1 MEDILE
7 STARGF
13 LRLIKSIVVNV
24 VVDFFIHGVGY
35 VTLKV
40 VTFGK
45 YPKPNQDNATLCI
58 CSGVG
63 VLIFIIAVIALFN
76 SK

>member
-7 STARGF
+7 SVARGF
-13 LRLIKSIVVNV
+13 LRLIKAIVLNV
-24 VVDFFIHGVGY
+24 VVDIFIHGIGY
-35 VTLKV
+35 VALKL

-58 CSGVG
+58 SSGVG
-63 VLIFIIAVIALFN
+63 VLIFIIAVIAVLN